1 MVKDSY
7 GNEEF
12 HLDVP
17 FTANEVTKAVKKPGP
32 DGLLAEHLKAGDEA
46 VNIWLRNI
54 LNAVVE
60 FEDIPEVPKRG
71 VIVPVYKAS
80 GTDPLCIDSYRD
92 ITLTSMVAKV
102 LEFLL
107 LDRLESIF
115 VDTNQSVSIQKGSL
129 MYRCN
134 LSQRGSHF
142 QGGSKVYVPIH
153 SAEHFGGVPF

>member
-1 MVKDSY
+1 M
-7 GNEEF
+7 
-12 HLDVP
+12 DVP

-32 DGLLAEHLKAGDEA
+32 DGLLAEHLKVGDEA

-60 FEDIPEVPKRG
+60 LEDIPEVPKRG
-71 VIVPVYKAS
+71 VIVPVYKAG

-115 VDTNQSVSIQKGSL
+115 VDTGLPQINQSAYRRGVSCADAIFPKEEVIS
-129 MYRCN
+129 R
-134 LSQRGSHF
+134 
-142 QGGSKVYVPIH
+142 GGSKVYVPIH
-153 SAEHFGGVPF
+153 SAEHF